1 MKDYQSLFGVT
12 PEQVRANQVAAQQ
25 RMFAQ
30 AQTPQMLSG
39 MAIGSVLGRLLGGKS
54 DALKDAE
61 ARQAFKDKVDWNDA
75 ESLRLLATNAPTP
88 EIGLGLTNRAK
99 TIEAE
104 KLALQQ
110 AAEDRA
116 RMIQGEN
123 LDQLQTGLGIK
134 KTQTELDK
142 MNQPK
147 PLTYEQALK
156 ISEAYAATDPA
167 ERLDTLQELTG
178 EGARNFEKDLEELT
192 PFLTTQSAILMQADP
207 TLSADRAF
215 AQAAANYIE
224 LFKRGSEPAKT
235 TSTGEDAYADLAPV
249 PADREV
255 VVDGEAQMLRP
266 VEAFQTRADINKR
279 RTKINEVSKAIG
291 KIDNQLA
298 NFEKAMMRSR
308 RGATPENQ
316 SKVAELKTRRDKL
329 AQQLKLFNEGYI
341 VPTEE

>member
-12 PEQVRANQVAAQQ
+12 PEQVRANQVAQQQ

-30 AQTPQMLSG
+30 AQTPQQASG
-39 MAIGSVLGRLLGGKS
+39 MAIGSILGRLLMGKS
-54 DALKDAE
+54 DALENAE
-61 ARQAFKDKVDWNDA
+61 ARQAFKTGVDWNDA
-75 ESLRLLATNAPTP
+75 ESLRLLAPDAPNAD
-88 EIGLGLTNRAK
+88 IRLGMLNRAGEIDAQ
-99 TIEAE
+99 TVA
-104 KLALQQ
+104 ALQ
-110 AAEDRA
+110 AAEDRE
-116 RMIQGEN
+116 RLIQGEK
-123 LDQLQTGLGIK
+123 LDQLRTGLGIK
-134 KTQTELDK
+134 KTQAEIDK
-142 MNQPK
+142 LSAPK

-167 ERLDTLQELTG
+167 ERLDALQDLTG

-215 AQAAANYIE
+215 AQAAANYVE
-224 LFKRGSEPAKT
+224 LFKRGTEPAT
-235 TSTGEDAYADLAPV
+235 LASTDGDAYSDLAPV

-316 SKVAELKTRRDKL
+316 SKIAELKTRRDKL
-329 AQQLKLFNEGYI
+329 VQQLKLFNEGYI

>member
-1 MKDYQSLFGVT
+1 MNNYQTLFGVT
-12 PEQVRANQVAAQQ
+12 PEQIRAKQRADRQ
-25 RMFAQ
+25 RMFAN
-30 AQTPQMLSG
+30 ARSPQEASG
-39 MAIGSVLGRLLGGKS
+39 LAIGSILSRLLGGKS
-54 DALKDAE
+54 DELKDAE
-61 ARQAFKDKVDWNDA
+61 ARQAFKSGVDWNDA
-75 ESLRLLATNAPTP
+75 ESLRLLAPDAPNAD
-88 EIGLGLTNRAK
+88 IRLGMLNRAGE
-99 TIEAE
+99 IDA
-104 KLALQQ
+104 AAIAAAQ
-110 AAEDRA
+110 AAEDRE
-116 RMIQGEN
+116 R
-123 LDQLQTGLGIK
+123 DIK
-134 KTQTELDK
+134 SQSLTDLKKAEEIRQ
-142 MNQPK
+142 MRQPK
-147 PLTYEQALK
+147 TTKRTFEQALK

-167 ERLDTLQELTG
+167 ERLDALQELTG

-192 PFLTTQSAILMQADP
+192 PFLTTQSAVLMQADP

-215 AQAAANYIE
+215 AQAAANYME

-266 VEAFQTRADINKR
+266 VGAFQTRADINKR